1 MAHRFYSSSKLDLPF
16 STYKELVSEVA
27 NGAMDKVVHLKELL
41 RSIEEG
47 KEERG
52 KIKWILHNDLY

>member
-1 MAHRFYSSSKLDLPF
+1 MAHRFYSSSKLDLAF
-16 STYKELVSEVA
+16 STCKELVSEVA
-27 NGAMDKVVHLKELL
+27 NEAMDKVVHLKELL

-52 KIKWILHNDLY
+52 KIKWILHNDLS